1 MHDSLPHPLTAR
13 DPGIVPGSFQSES
26 RILAAVP
33 ESDAFAFRI
42 DSAVIE
48 SKTMARGAE
57 KGAYAAR
64 QARLMD
70 LVPEW
75 TVE

>member
-1 MHDSLPHPLTAR
+1 MHDSLPHPLAAR
-13 DPGIVPGSFQSES
+13 DPGIVSGGFQSES

-33 ESDAFAFRI
+33 QSDAFDFRV

-48 SKTMARGAE
+48 SKAMARGAE

-70 LVPEW
+70 LVPER